1 MNAFINEF
9 HYDNDGAD
17 VGEFIEVAGPAGT
30 DLTGWTIVLYNGN
43 GGAVYDTI
51 MLSGEIPNLSN
62 GFGALSFPRAGI
74 QNGAPDGFAL
84 VDDAGA
90 VVEFLSY
97 EGTFTAVGGPAGG
110 MTSVDVGVSEA
121 GNSPVGFSLQRAGT
135 GTEAADFAFQPSQAE
150 TPGAVNTG
158 QTFTAP
164 GSFDLQITEIWP
176 GNEPGANL
184 TEDWFE
190 VTNFGTAAWT
200 IADGALFFDDESAAA
215 GDADMLM
222 GVTEIAPGESVVFVD
237 DASAQEFI
245 DLWGAV
251 IELGQVGTY
260 AGAGLGQG
268 GDAVALFLDDEGDG
282 VDAGDLIDLEA
293 YPNAEAAG
301 GASYEVTLGA
311 FSADGGVGD
320 GVVTTAVNDAGQP
333 AIGSPT
339 NGAEIIRVIPESAFT
354 LEILHVTDQEASSAA
369 VFDAP
374 RLSAVMNALEAQ
386 DLGND
391 GIADNTLR
399 LSSGDAILPGL
410 FFQASAAVFG
420 VAGLADMIIQNEL
433 GFDAIA
439 FGNHEF
445 DFGSGFIADLIDGTF
460 DLDGDPATA
469 ETPANYS
476 FEGVPDF
483 MGTDFPY
490 LSSNLDFSTEPSLAP
505 LEVPGGGA
513 PMPNTVTSSVVLETG
528 GELIGVVG
536 ATTPT
541 IDFISSPGLLGVLPE
556 DFDSAPTPEQI
567 DALAAIIQAEV
578 DALLAA
584 NPTMNKVI
592 LLAHMQQIA
601 IEQELA
607 KRLVDVDIIVAGGS
621 NTRLLDETDR
631 LRDGDT
637 AQGVYPLVE
646 TNAGGTQT
654 LIVNTDGSY
663 KYVGRLVI
671 DFDAEGN
678 IIAESYDAEISGAYA
693 TDDAGVALL
702 GAEGLIDPEIQAVA
716 DLIGAEIAR
725 TEGNVFGVSDVYL
738 AGLRPEVRQEETNL
752 GNLTADANL
761 FEAKKTDASVLV
773 SIKNGGGIR
782 DDIGQIVVPAGG
794 TEAVRIPNEEILDGE
809 GNVIKPEGGISQ
821 NDIIGALRFNN
832 SLTIVTL
839 TAEEL
844 RAVLEHGVA
853 ASTYDENGGLNQ
865 QGRFPQVAGVN
876 FSFDPDL
883 PGGARIVNA
892 AILGD
897 DGEVLI
903 ELVRDGETVS
913 PDTPIRVVTLG
924 FLADGGDGYPFPEGG
939 GADRVDLSDAGTT
952 TGDATFAEDGTEQ
965 DAFAEFLLANFLET
979 PFAEADTPLSEDTR
993 IQNLNFRADAV
1004 FGEVIE
1010 GPQIVI
1016 SEIMYNPA
1024 SAEDDWEWVEI
1035 VNLGDEAVD
1044 LAGWVID
1051 DGNNTFHAAAN
1062 IAAGVIEAGGSAVL
1076 FNADDVSAEDFA
1088 AAWGGGLNLV
1098 AITNWSALA
1107 LNNGGDIVGLWS
1119 SFAEYQGDETTFAN
1133 VIDVVDYNPIGNLD
1147 DGAGSIFLT
1156 DLAADNNDTS
1166 NWALS
1171 TAGGETPV
1179 GTGRLSEAEGG
1190 NSGSDVGS
1198 PGGDPVV
1205 LPDGAPDPL
1214 NELSIALAGTITL
1227 GGAEIVDFDA
1237 ATGRAFVTSGGGL
1250 IVVDASD
1257 LTNLTVETT
1266 LAATDFGF
1274 ATDDVTSV
1282 SVRNGVVAVSLPAAV
1297 VTDNGQVLFFDAA
1310 TLELLGSVD
1319 VGPLPDAVKFNAAG
1333 THLVVS
1339 NEGQSAGSDNEP
1351 DVLPNPEGSVFI
1363 VALNLADLS
1372 APTVTT
1378 LGFTDASITA
1388 EALEAKGVRINPNA
1402 PSAAADIEPEFAT
1415 IVGNTAYIA
1424 LQENNAVAVIEDIT
1438 NPAAFTIDS
1447 ILPLGLKDHSVV
1459 NQGLDASNQDGAINI
1474 ANYDIFGLFQPDGM
1488 DSYEVGGVRYFLT
1501 ANEGDTREV
1510 DEARGAQLVDGDLS
1524 NGEVDADIGAE
1535 LLAQLADNAQL
1546 GRLLFS
1552 TVDGDTDGDGD
1563 IDVLHS
1569 FGARSFSIF
1578 DENGNLV
1585 FDSGDDFEQITAVQ
1599 VPGNFN
1605 GNQNASS
1612 FDSRSDD
1619 KGPEPEA
1626 VVLGEIDG
1634 KTYAF
1639 IGLER
1644 VGGVMVYDVTNP
1656 AAPVFEQYLQTPGDF
1671 GPEGLRFITA
1681 DESPTGNPVLA
1692 ISSEVSNTLSFYE
1705 INLEEEEITLISAI
1719 QGSSAGVTQV
1729 GVDDRAALEEQ
1740 IVTIEA
1746 IVTADF
1752 QGSTGL
1758 NGFFVQEEDADQD
1771 GDATT
1776 SEGLFIFDGALE
1788 GLDVNVGDLVRV
1800 TGTVQEFFGQTQ
1812 IGASAIEIIASN
1824 QMLPTTTVVTLGS
1837 TGAILD
1843 ASGGFVVNLE
1853 AVEGMLVTFENALTI
1868 AEMFNLDR
1876 FGEYR
1881 VSSDG
1886 RPEQFTQSNAPSVEG
1901 FTAHL
1906 ADVAARTVVLDDGS
1920 GVQNPLALEI
1930 IDGNNGVLD
1939 AEDSFRMGDQL
1950 TDVTGVVAYG
1960 FNEFRLNDATG
1971 TYTQANPRP
1980 ETPEDVGGN
1989 FKVASLN
1996 VLNYFTTIDTGVAN
2010 SGPNDTLGARGADS
2024 VAEFERQA
2032 AKTVQAIIEADAD
2045 VLGLV
2050 ELENDD
2056 DIAIADLVSRVNAAL
2071 GSEVYDFIATGD
2083 VGADAITTGI
2093 IYKTASVEPLG
2104 GVAILT
2110 EFNGESF
2117 VDPLGAGSQ
2126 QNRPAVAQTF
2136 THLATGET
2144 MTVAVNHLKSM
2155 GSSTGAPED
2164 ADQLDGQG
2172 ASNATRTA
2180 AAEIL
2185 ADWLASDPTGTGAVN
2200 QLILGDL
2207 NAYAQEDPIK
2217 ALEAAGFT
2225 DIAGALLGD
2234 DAYSFV
2240 FDGQIGT
2247 LDYVLANGPAFEKVS
2262 GATEWHINADEAD
2275 AIDYNLD
2282 FGRDPAL
2289 FNGETAARNSD
2300 HDPVIVGFDLQPV
2313 DDRPFIFGTEG
2324 DDRLVAG
2331 PDGAIIDGGAGRDTF
2346 VAGAGADTFIL
2357 EAGVREHVRR
2367 FDASMDK
2374 LDISAWGAEDFDELV
2389 IFDRPGGPNNS
2400 GLLITIMHAESRNF
2414 AYHFEFGDRLSAEDF
2429 TAENFIFA
2437 DPLIA

>member
-17 VGEFIEVAGPAGT
+17 AGEFIEVAGPAGT
-30 DLTGWTIVLYNGN
+30 DLTGWSIVLYNGSN
-43 GGAVYDTI
+43 GSAYDTF

-62 GFGALSFPRAGI
+62 GFGALAFPRAAI

-90 VVEFLSY
+90 VIEFLSY
-97 EGTFTAVGGPAGG
+97 EGAFTAVGGPADG
-110 MTSVDVGVSEA
+110 MTSTDVGVSEA
-121 GNSPVGFSLQRAGT
+121 SNSPVGFSLQRAGT
-135 GTEAADFAFQPSQAE
+135 GTEAADFTFQPSQAE

-158 QTFTAP
+158 QTFAAP
-164 GSFDLQITEIWP
+164 GTFDLQITEIWP

-190 VTNFGTAAWT
+190 VTNFGTVAWT
-200 IADGALFFDDESAAA
+200 IADGALFFDDESAAP

-237 DASAQEFI
+237 DASADEFRAI
-245 DLWGAV
+245 WGAV

-293 YPNAEAAG
+293 YPDAEGDG
-301 GASYEVTLGA
+301 GQSYEVGPGD
-311 FSADGGVGD
+311 FSSDADNFGEADTD
-320 GVVTTAVNDAGQP
+320 GVATTNARNDENQP

-339 NGAEIIRVIPESAFT
+339 DGVVFTQQVAVSAFT
-354 LEILHVTDQEASSAA
+354 LEILHVTDQEASSGA

-460 DLDGDPATA
+460 DLDGNPATP
-469 ETPANYS
+469 ETPASYS

-513 PMPNTVTSSVVLETG
+513 PMPNTVTSSVVFEMS
-528 GELIGVVG
+528 GELVGVVG

-578 DALLAA
+578 DSLLAA

-592 LLAHMQQIA
+592 LLAHMQQIS

-607 KRLVDVDIIVAGGS
+607 KRLTDVDIIVAGGS

-663 KYVGRLVI
+663 KYIGRLVI

-693 TDDAGVALL
+693 TDDAGVAAL

-716 DLIGAEIAR
+716 DLIGAQIEL

-738 AGLRPEVRQEETNL
+738 AGLRPEVRQQETNL

-761 FEAKKTDASVLV
+761 FEAKKADASVLV

-782 DDIGQIVVPAGG
+782 DDIGQIIVPAGG

-839 TAEEL
+839 TGEEL

-853 ASTYDENGGLNQ
+853 ASTYDENGGVNQ
-865 QGRFPQVAGVN
+865 QGRFPQVAGVS

-939 GADRVDLSDAGTT
+939 GADRVNLAEAGVRS
-952 TGDATFAEDGTEQ
+952 GEATFADDGTEQ
-965 DAFAEFLLANFLET
+965 DAFAEFLLANFLNT

-1024 SAEDDWEWVEI
+1024 SAEDDWEWIEI
-1035 VNLGDEAVD
+1035 VNVGSEAID
-1044 LAGWVID
+1044 TSGWVLD
-1051 DGNNTFHAAAN
+1051 DGNNAFHSAAN
-1062 IAAGVIEAGGSAVL
+1062 VGGGLIEAGASAVL
-1076 FNADDVSAEDFA
+1076 YNADDVTAEEFL
-1088 AAWGGGLNLV
+1088 AAWGPGLNLIAV
-1098 AITNWSALA
+1098 TNWSALA

-1147 DGAGSIFLT
+1147 DGNGSIFLT
-1156 DLAADNNDTS
+1156 DLAADNNDTA

-1171 TAGGETPV
+1171 TIGGETPV
-1179 GTGRLSEAEGG
+1179 GTGRVSEAEAG
-1190 NSGSDVGS
+1190 NSGADVGS
-1198 PGGDPVV
+1198 PGGDPAVT
-1205 LPDGAPDPL
+1205 PDGAPDPL

-1257 LTNLTVETT
+1257 LSNLTVETT

-1282 SVRNGVVAVSLPAAV
+1282 SVRNGIVAVALPAAV
-1297 VTDNGQVLFFDAA
+1297 VTDNGQVLFFSAE

-1351 DVLPNPEGSVFI
+1351 DALPNPEGSVSI
-1363 VALNLADLS
+1363 VALNLEDLS
-1372 APTVTT
+1372 ASTVTT

-1388 EALEAKGVRINPNA
+1388 EALEAKGVRINPSA
-1402 PSAAADIEPEFAT
+1402 PSVAADIEPEFAT

-1438 NPAAFTIDS
+1438 NPTAFTIDS

-1459 NQGLDASNQDGAINI
+1459 NQGLDASNQDSAINI
-1474 ANYDIFGLFQPDGM
+1474 ANYDIFGIFQPDGM

-1501 ANEGDTREV
+1501 ANEGDTRGV
-1510 DEARGAQLVDGDLS
+1510 DEARGAQLVDGNLA
-1524 NGEVDADIGAE
+1524 NGEVDPDIGAE
-1535 LLAQLADNAQL
+1535 LLAQLADNTQL

-1578 DENGNLV
+1578 DENGTLV

-1681 DESPTGNPVLA
+1681 EESPTGNPLLA

-1705 INLEEEEITLISAI
+1705 IDLEEAEITLISAI

-1729 GVDDRAALEEQ
+1729 GVDDRAALEGQ
-1740 IVTIEA
+1740 IVIIEA
-1746 IVTADF
+1746 I
-1752 QGSTGL
+1752 
-1758 NGFFVQEEDADQD
+1758 
-1771 GDATT
+1771 
-1776 SEGLFIFDGALE
+1776 
-1788 GLDVNVGDLVRV
+1788 
-1800 TGTVQEFFGQTQ
+1800 
-1812 IGASAIEIIASN
+1812 
-1824 QMLPTTTVVTLGS
+1824 
-1837 TGAILD
+1837 
-1843 ASGGFVVNLE
+1843 
-1853 AVEGMLVTFENALTI
+1853 
-1868 AEMFNLDR
+1868 
-1876 FGEYR
+1876 
-1881 VSSDG
+1881 
-1886 RPEQFTQSNAPSVEG
+1886 
-1901 FTAHL
+1901 
-1906 ADVAARTVVLDDGS
+1906 
-1920 GVQNPLALEI
+1920 
-1930 IDGNNGVLD
+1930 
-1939 AEDSFRMGDQL
+1939 
-1950 TDVTGVVAYG
+1950 
-1960 FNEFRLNDATG
+1960 
-1971 TYTQANPRP
+1971 
-1980 ETPEDVGGN
+1980 
-1989 FKVASLN
+1989 
-1996 VLNYFTTIDTGVAN
+1996 
-2010 SGPNDTLGARGADS
+2010 
-2024 VAEFERQA
+2024 
-2032 AKTVQAIIEADAD
+2032 
-2045 VLGLV
+2045 
-2050 ELENDD
+2050 
-2056 DIAIADLVSRVNAAL
+2056 
-2071 GSEVYDFIATGD
+2071 
-2083 VGADAITTGI
+2083 
-2093 IYKTASVEPLG
+2093 
-2104 GVAILT
+2104 
-2110 EFNGESF
+2110 
-2117 VDPLGAGSQ
+2117 
-2126 QNRPAVAQTF
+2126 
-2136 THLATGET
+2136 
-2144 MTVAVNHLKSM
+2144 
-2155 GSSTGAPED
+2155 
-2164 ADQLDGQG
+2164 
-2172 ASNATRTA
+2172 
-2180 AAEIL
+2180 
-2185 ADWLASDPTGTGAVN
+2185 
-2200 QLILGDL
+2200 
-2207 NAYAQEDPIK
+2207 
-2217 ALEAAGFT
+2217 
-2225 DIAGALLGD
+2225 
-2234 DAYSFV
+2234 
-2240 FDGQIGT
+2240 
-2247 LDYVLANGPAFEKVS
+2247 
-2262 GATEWHINADEAD
+2262 
-2275 AIDYNLD
+2275 
-2282 FGRDPAL
+2282 
-2289 FNGETAARNSD
+2289 
-2300 HDPVIVGFDLQPV
+2300 
-2313 DDRPFIFGTEG
+2313 
-2324 DDRLVAG
+2324 
-2331 PDGAIIDGGAGRDTF
+2331 
-2346 VAGAGADTFIL
+2346 
-2357 EAGVREHVRR
+2357 
-2367 FDASMDK
+2367 
-2374 LDISAWGAEDFDELV
+2374 
-2389 IFDRPGGPNNS
+2389 
-2400 GLLITIMHAESRNF
+2400 
-2414 AYHFEFGDRLSAEDF
+2414 
-2429 TAENFIFA
+2429 
-2437 DPLIA
+2437 